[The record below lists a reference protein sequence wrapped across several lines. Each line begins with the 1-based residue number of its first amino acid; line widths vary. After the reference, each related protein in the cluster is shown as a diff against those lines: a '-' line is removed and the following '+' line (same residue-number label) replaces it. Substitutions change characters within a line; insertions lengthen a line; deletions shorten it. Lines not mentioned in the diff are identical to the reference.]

1 MAALTFVLGG
11 ARSGKSR
18 HAQELAE
25 QAAWQSGGGVRYVA
39 TAAAGDGEMAARI
52 ARHRASR
59 PAHWTTVE
67 EPRRVSAAIARA
79 GAETG
84 AILVDCLTLLVS
96 NLLLEHEAKGDEAA
110 EAAVLAEVEA
120 LLAASRA
127 AAAARVILVA
137 NEVGLGVVP
146 PYPLGRLFRD
156 VAGRVNQLVARE
168 ADEVYF
174 LVAGL
179 PRRLK

>member
-25 QAAWQSGGGVRYVA
+25 RAVGRDGGGVLYVA

-59 PAHWTTVE
+59 PAGWTTVE
-67 EPRRVSAAIARA
+67 EPLRVSAAVARA
-79 GAETG
+79 GAGTG

-96 NLLLEHEAKGDEAA
+96 NLLLAHEAEGDEAA
-110 EAAVLAEVEA
+110 EAAVLAEVGA
-120 LLAASRA
+120 LLAAARA
-127 AAAARVILVA
+127 AAAERVILVA

-146 PYPLGRLFRD
+146 AYPLGRAFRD
-156 VAGRVNQLVARE
+156 AAGRVNQLVARE
-168 ADEVYF
+168 ADEVHF

-179 PRRLK
+179 VQRLK